1 MAKNILVH
9 LLGSSQSPDADA
21 SLQSQYE
28 YYSGDDNWLGTSSS
42 PAAIFTLATGADLS
56 SGDVFWSPLYETWM
70 SIFMTSFQNEIYLI
84 YSTTGNVQGP
94 YTEPVLLFETCPS
107 VHDTPPVACGNYAGS
122 AYPFWRGSDASEVIL
137 SWSVNGGAETQMALV
152 TFS

>member
-1 MAKNILVH
+1 MAKITLVH
-9 LLGSSQSPDADA
+9 RLGSSKSPDADA
-21 SLQSQYE
+21 NLQSQYE
-28 YYSGDDNWLGTSSS
+28 YYSGDDNWVGTSSS
-42 PAAIFTLATGADLS
+42 AAAIFTLTTGADMY
-56 SGDVFWSPLYETWM
+56 SGDVFWSPFYETWM
-70 SIFMTSFQNEIYLI
+70 SIFMTTFQNEIYLI

-107 VHDTPPVACGNYAGS
+107 IACGNYAGS